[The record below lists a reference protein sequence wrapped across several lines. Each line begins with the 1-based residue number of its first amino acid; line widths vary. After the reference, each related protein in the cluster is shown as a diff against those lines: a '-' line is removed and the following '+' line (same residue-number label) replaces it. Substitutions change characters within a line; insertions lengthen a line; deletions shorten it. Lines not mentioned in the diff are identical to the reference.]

1 MSFFL
6 QSTSFFTAAEAE
18 EYSRAQ
24 REYEEI
30 TTKLQTKYLIEDL
43 GLRPKITTRP
53 EVKEY
58 LFITISPPPSLEL
71 QSFLKAIDKMCSK
84 IWIGSY
90 LYVIEQRQ
98 PPDIVESVEAP
109 GVHTHILIR
118 LNRHVKT
125 SIYTRELKSTF
136 KKLMDVDNYGIF
148 NIKNIDNK
156 EQIKIQG
163 YMLNWKDSPDKHQ
176 KQYGDDVYRNINNLK
191 RYYSFDYN
199 IQSELRSTYYD

>member
-1 MSFFL
+1 MSLFL
-6 QSTSFFTAAEAE
+6 SPSFSTAFEAE
-18 EYSRAQ
+18 QYSRQQ

-30 TTKLQTKYLIEDL
+30 TNKLTTKYLIEDL
-43 GLRPKITTRP
+43 GLRPKVSTRP
-53 EVKEY
+53 EIKDY

-71 QSFLKAIDKMCSK
+71 QSFLKTIDKMCSK

-98 PPDIVESVEAP
+98 PPDTVELVEAP
-109 GVHTHILIR
+109 GVHSHILIR

-136 KKLMDVDNYGIF
+136 NKLMDVDNYNIF

-163 YMLNWKDSPDKHQ
+163 YMLNWKNSEDKHQ
-176 KQYGDDVYRNINNLK
+176 KQYGDDVYRKINNLK
-191 RYYSFDYN
+191 HYYTFDYN
-199 IQSELRSTYYD
+199 IQTELRSTYYDQ